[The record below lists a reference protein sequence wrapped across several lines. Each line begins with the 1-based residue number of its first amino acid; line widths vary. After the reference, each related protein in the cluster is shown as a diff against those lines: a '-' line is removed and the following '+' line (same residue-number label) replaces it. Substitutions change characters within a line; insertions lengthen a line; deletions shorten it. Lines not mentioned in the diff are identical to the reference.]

1 MASKYIIV
9 ASAALI
15 TALNFNVIFPA
26 YYLYDSL
33 SSQNNTTTIK
43 QPTIKQNAPAIEP
56 YQKASAHEEEI
67 AGLHFVATA
76 YTAAEDECGKPM
88 GHPDYGRTASGEMVR
103 RGIVAVDTDVIPMH
117 SLIRIEGAGDLSGFY
132 EVKDTG
138 GAIKGNRVDIYVPTK
153 HEAYKFGKRDIKVF
167 ILREGK

>member
-15 TALNFNVIFPA
+15 TALNFNVIFPV
-26 YYLYDSL
+26 YYLYDSFNA
-33 SSQNNTTTIK
+33 QNNTAIK
-43 QPTIKQNAPAIEP
+43 QTTPVVEP

-76 YTAAEDECGKPM
+76 YTAAEDECDKPI

-117 SLIRIEGAGDLSGFY
+117 SLIRIEGAGDLSGVY

-138 GAIKGNRVDIYVPTK
+138 GAIKGNRIDIYVPTK
-153 HEAYKFGKRDIKVF
+153 HEAYKFGKRNIKVF

>member
-33 SSQNNTTTIK
+33 SSQDNTTIK
-43 QPTIKQNAPAIEP
+43 QSAPVVEP
-56 YQKASAHEEEI
+56 YQKASAHEEKEKEI

-76 YTAAEDECGKPM
+76 YTAAEDECGKPV

-117 SLIRIEGAGDLSGFY
+117 SLIKIEGAGDLSGVY

-138 GAIKGNRVDIYVPTK
+138 GAIKGNRIDIYVPTK

>member
-33 SSQNNTTTIK
+33 SSQNDTTIKQTTIK
-43 QPTIKQNAPAIEP
+43 QPIPVVEP
-56 YQKASAHEEEI
+56 YQKASAHEEI

-76 YTAAEDECGKPM
+76 YTAAEDECGKPVE
-88 GHPDYGRTASGEMVR
+88 HPDYGRTASGEMVR

-117 SLIRIEGAGDLSGFY
+117 SLIRIEGAGDLSGVY

-138 GAIKGNRVDIYVPTK
+138 GAIKGNRIDIYVPTK

>member
-15 TALNFNVIFPA
+15 TALNFNVIFPV
-26 YYLYDSL
+26 YYLYASFNA
-33 SSQNNTTTIK
+33 QNNIAIK
-43 QPTIKQNAPAIEP
+43 QTTPVVEP
-56 YQKASAHEEEI
+56 YQKASAHEEAEI

-76 YTAAEDECGKPM
+76 YTAAEDECGKPI

-117 SLIRIEGAGDLSGFY
+117 SLIRIEGAGDLSGVY

-138 GAIKGNRVDIYVPTK
+138 GAIKGNKIDIYVPTK
-153 HEAYKFGKRDIKVF
+153 HEAYKFGRRDIKVY

>member
-33 SSQNNTTTIK
+33 SSQDNTVIK
-43 QPTIKQNAPAIEP
+43 QTAPAVIEP
-56 YQKASAHEEEI
+56 YQKASAHEEPEI

-76 YTAAEDECGKPM
+76 YTAAEDECGKPV

-117 SLIRIEGAGDLSGFY
+117 SLIRIEGAGDLSGVY

-153 HEAYKFGKRDIKVF
+153 HEAYKFGRRDIKVY

>member
-1 MASKYIIV
+1 
-9 ASAALI
+9 
-15 TALNFNVIFPA
+15 
-26 YYLYDSL
+26 
-33 SSQNNTTTIK
+33 
-43 QPTIKQNAPAIEP
+43 
-56 YQKASAHEEEI
+56 
-67 AGLHFVATA
+67 
-76 YTAAEDECGKPM
+76 M

-117 SLIRIEGAGDLSGFY
+117 SLIRIEGAGDLSGVY

-138 GAIKGNRVDIYVPTK
+138 GAIKGIRVDIYVPTK

>member
-33 SSQNNTTTIK
+33 SSQNNTTTTIK
-43 QPTIKQNAPAIEP
+43 QPTPVVEP
-56 YQKASAHEEEI
+56 YQKASAHEEEDI

-76 YTAAEDECGKPM
+76 YTAAEDECGKPV

-117 SLIRIEGAGDLSGFY
+117 SLIRIEGAGDLSGVY

-138 GAIKGNRVDIYVPTK
+138 GAIKGHRIDIYVPTK

>member
-15 TALNFNVIFPA
+15 TALNFNVIFPV

-33 SSQNNTTTIK
+33 SSQQKSVT
-43 QPTIKQNAPAIEP
+43 QSQSPTVVVEP

-76 YTAAEDECGKPM
+76 YTAAEDECGKPV

-117 SLIRIEGAGDLSGFY
+117 SLIRIEGAGDLSGVY

-138 GAIKGNRVDIYVPTK
+138 GAIKGNRIDIYVPTK
-153 HEAYKFGKRDIKVF
+153 HEAYKFGKRNIKVF

>member
-33 SSQNNTTTIK
+33 SSQNTATIK
-43 QPTIKQNAPAIEP
+43 QTAPAVTEP
-56 YQKASAHEEEI
+56 YQKASAHEEPEI

-76 YTAAEDECGKPM
+76 YTAAEDECGKPV

-117 SLIRIEGAGDLSGFY
+117 SLIRIEGAGDLSGVY

-138 GAIKGNRVDIYVPTK
+138 GAIKGNRIDIYVPTK
-153 HEAYKFGKRDIKVF
+153 HEAYKFGRRDIKVY

>member
-33 SSQNNTTTIK
+33 SSQNNTTIIK
-43 QPTIKQNAPAIEP
+43 QPTPVVEP

-76 YTAAEDECGKPM
+76 YTAAEDECGKPVE
-88 GHPDYGRTASGEMVR
+88 HPDYGRTASGEMVR

-117 SLIRIEGAGDLSGFY
+117 SLIRIEGAGDLSGVY

-138 GAIKGNRVDIYVPTK
+138 GAIKGNRIDIYVPTK

>member
-33 SSQNNTTTIK
+33 GSQDTTTIK
-43 QPTIKQNAPAIEP
+43 QTAPVVAEP
-56 YQKASAHEEEI
+56 YQKASAHEETEI

-76 YTAAEDECGKPM
+76 YTAAEDECGKPV

-117 SLIRIEGAGDLSGFY
+117 SLIRIEGAGDLSGVY

-138 GAIKGNRVDIYVPTK
+138 GAIKGNRIDIYVPTK
-153 HEAYKFGKRDIKVF
+153 HEAYKFGRRDIKVY

>member
-33 SSQNNTTTIK
+33 SSQDNTTIK
-43 QPTIKQNAPAIEP
+43 QSAPVVEP
-56 YQKASAHEEEI
+56 YQKASAHEEKEKEI

-76 YTAAEDECGKPM
+76 YTAAEDECGKPV

-117 SLIRIEGAGDLSGFY
+117 SLIRIEGAGDLSGVY

-138 GAIKGNRVDIYVPTK
+138 GAIKGNRIDIYVPTK
-153 HEAYKFGKRDIKVF
+153 HEAYKFGRRDIKVY